1 MKRSGRIPEKERLGI
16 RVAELSKVVT
26 SLPELKALLEKNG
39 FETYERKQLLTGIW
53 NDKKTRKYRLR
64 TLGIDTDH
72 LDRMIT
78 KEKERLAQLK
88 RNRKNINKDREL

>member
-1 MKRSGRIPEKERLGI
+1 M
-16 RVAELSKVVT
+16 
-26 SLPELKALLEKNG
+26 LEKNG